1 MCGNKKQ
8 LRFLRNND
16 LALFLSWSVKD
27 LEFPL
32 SSANFPLSDAK
43 MEFWKMVLEW
53 EGAVLFLPLVL
64 TTFLKIN

>member
-8 LRFLRNND
+8 LHFLRNND

-32 SSANFPLSDAK
+32 SSASFPLSDTK
-43 MEFWKMVLEW
+43 IEFRKMVLEW
-53 EGAVLFLPLVL
+53 EEEVLFLPLV
-64 TTFLKIN
+64 F